1 MISRKWLYSYRMFTA
16 RLHEGT
22 QAPTNRVTGFAGS
35 VPPPPQ
41 QLSVKDELTEP
52 MPTMPTRP
60 ALTAGGKT

>member
-22 QAPTNRVTGFAGS
+22 QAPTNRATGFAGS
-35 VPPPPQ
+35 VPPPPR
-41 QLSVKDELTEP
+41 QLSVKEELTEP
-52 MPTMPTRP
+52 RPTRP